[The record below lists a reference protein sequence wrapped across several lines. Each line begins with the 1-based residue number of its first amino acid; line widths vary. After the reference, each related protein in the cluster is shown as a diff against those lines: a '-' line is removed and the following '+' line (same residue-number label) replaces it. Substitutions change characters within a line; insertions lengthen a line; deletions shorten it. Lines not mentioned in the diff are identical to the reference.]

1 MPADEARCSHD
12 DACRIRPRRS
22 GGEGILAVKNGDHA
36 NLVLEV
42 ADVLAH
48 LAVIMVANGV
58 GLAEVNAKLRMR
70 AGGKR

>member
-1 MPADEARCSHD
+1 M
-12 DACRIRPRRS
+12 
-22 GGEGILAVKNGDHA
+22 KNGDHA

-48 LAVIMVANGV
+48 LAVIMVAIGV

-70 AGGKR
+70 AGGNR